1 MFVDNFAVPVTLGDI
16 QGGTVGATHILSP
29 YRQESFVCNLA
40 APIDAVAEQVAGRL
54 EDRQKGARVAVN
66 AARAARLYDSTNN
79 AKQLMQL
86 VQSLDAPT
94 APGSLQS

>member
-29 YRQESFVCNLA
+29 SREESFPCNLA
-40 APIDAVAEQVAGRL
+40 AATDTVAQQVADIL
-54 EDRQKGARVAVN
+54 QDTQKGARVAVN
-66 AARAARLYDSTNN
+66 AARAARLYDSTAN

-86 VQSLDAPT
+86 MQGCGAPT
-94 APGSLQS
+94 AADSVQS